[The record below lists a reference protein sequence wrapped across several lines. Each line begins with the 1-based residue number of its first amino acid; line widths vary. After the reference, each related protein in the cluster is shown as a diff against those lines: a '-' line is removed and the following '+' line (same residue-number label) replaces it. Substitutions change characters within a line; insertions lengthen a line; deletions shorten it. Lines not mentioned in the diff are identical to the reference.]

1 MLKNGN
7 ILRFSRICDQFS
19 RGAGNAGWRTE
30 FDFSEKRNWPLSSS
44 NPERLQ
50 SDARFANLSGI
61 LRYRFDPETD
71 FSLNTVVTASL
82 PEGWLTIETKLRQ
95 PILDL
100 LKPGETVVAYMISDI
115 DRERFYR
122 KTLLVIT
129 NQRFFSHSLTTGVQQ
144 WSLHEID
151 KLKTKDRGGLGTLE
165 LLASDRR
172 LALWH
177 YTIAQGP
184 SALILGDRF
193 DDLKLIRHA
202 PAAADAEDIP
212 EAEEHEPAPNTAS
225 LFRLW
230 QFAHKH
236 LGLMLIAL
244 AMSLTASIAEVY
256 TIKTVK
262 PLVDLLQN
270 ANDGNRSEII
280 SRSVYY
286 LGVMFA
292 AAVVAW
298 LLGWGQGA
306 ILSWVSERVAGDL
319 RKRTYSHLQKLSLEY
334 FGGKRTGDLMSRIST
349 DSDRLVLFL
358 SDSIVDFTAN
368 SILLIVV
375 TYTLFAQNYF
385 VALIAL
391 SPFPFTVWLMYYA
404 RDKLSVGFQASS
416 RAWGGMSSVLA
427 DTIPGIRVVKAFAQE
442 NREIERFSVANE
454 QVVTANNRV
463 NALWTFFWPLIAFL
477 NHMGVFVVWVSG
489 VWLISSPG
497 STFEGGALIVFV
509 LLCEKFYGKLEMMSR
524 IVNASQRAAASSQ
537 RIFEILD
544 RASNVPE
551 PARPVPL
558 DKLNGDLEFRNV
570 GFRYGNRKVIRDFS
584 LKIEAGEMIGLVG
597 HTGAGKSTLINLVC
611 RFFDVAEG
619 AILADGIDI
628 RSYNIERY
636 RRNVGIVLQDPFLF
650 YGTIAE
656 NIAYGLPNATREQ
669 IIDAAK
675 AARAHEFIL
684 QLADGYDSLVGERG
698 QSLSGGERQRIS
710 IARALLIDPRILILD
725 EATSALDS
733 TTERQI
739 QEALQNLVRG
749 RTTIAI
755 AHRLSTLRQAN
766 RIMVIE
772 RGRLV
777 EIGTHDELL
786 KIDGAYAAL
795 HRAQQELTKDIGW

>member
-1 MLKNGN
+1 MN
-7 ILRFSRICDQFS
+7 
-19 RGAGNAGWRTE
+19 T
-30 FDFSEKRNWPLSSS
+30 PLSPSS
-44 NPERLQ
+44 EQ
-50 SDARFANLSGI
+50 
-61 LRYRFDPETD
+61 
-71 FSLNTVVTASL
+71 
-82 PEGWLTIETKLRQ
+82 PEGWSSVDSVLRL
-95 PILDL
+95 PVMSRLVV
-100 LKPGETVVAYMISDI
+100 GERVVAFMVSDI
-115 DRERFYR
+115 DRDRFYR
-122 KTLLVIT
+122 STLLVLT
-129 NQRFFSHSLTTGVQQ
+129 DKRVFSHSVASGLQE
-144 WSLHEID
+144 WPLADID
-151 KLKTKDRGGLGTLE
+151 KVRTKDRGGLGTLE
-165 LLASDRR
+165 LLGIDRR
-172 LALWH
+172 LGHWH

-184 SALILGDRF
+184 SALILGDHF
-193 DDLKLIRHA
+193 DDLKADRVA
-202 PAAADAEDIP
+202 SKPADEDEVP
-212 EAEEHEPAPNTAS
+212 KAEEHEEKPDTAT

-230 QFAHKH
+230 QFAKPHSVWMLIAFIMSSGASVAEVQAIKLTKQLTRLLQSANDPTPSNLLNSAAFY
-236 LGLMLIAL
+236 LGLML
-244 AMSLTASIAEVY
+244 
-256 TIKTVK
+256 
-262 PLVDLLQN
+262 
-270 ANDGNRSEII
+270 G
-280 SRSVYY
+280 
-286 LGVMFA
+286 A
-292 AAVVAW
+292 AILAW

-306 ILSWVSERVAGDL
+306 ILAWVSERVTGDL

-334 FGGKRTGDLMSRIST
+334 FGGKRTGDLMSRISS
-349 DSDRLVLFL
+349 DSDRLCAFL
-358 SDSIVDFTAN
+358 SDSVVDFTAN
-368 SILLIVV
+368 GILLIVV
-375 TYTLFAQNYF
+375 AYELFHDNATVGF
-385 VALIAL
+385 VALL
-391 SPFPFTVWLMYYA
+391 PFPFTVWLMYYA
-404 RDKLSVGFQASS
+404 RDKLSTGFQASS
-416 RAWGGMSSVLA
+416 RAWGTMSSVLA

-442 NREIERFSVANE
+442 DREIERFSVANE
-454 QVVTANNRV
+454 AVVSSNNRV
-463 NALWTFFWPLIAFL
+463 NALWTFFWPLIGFL
-477 NHMGVFVVWVSG
+477 NHLGMFVVWVCG
-489 VWLISSPG
+489 AVLISRATPNFEIG
-497 STFEGGALIVFV
+497 SLIAAAF
-509 LLCEKFYGKLEMMSR
+509 LCEKFYGKLEMMSR
-524 IVNASQRAAASSQ
+524 IVNASQRAAASAQ

-544 RASNVPE
+544 RVSNVPE
-551 PARPVPL
+551 PAKPVQI
-558 DKLNGDLEFRNV
+558 DKLRGDLEFRHV
-570 GFRYGNRKVIRDFS
+570 GFRYGNRKVISDFS
-584 LKIEAGEMIGLVG
+584 LKIQSGEMIGLVG

-628 RSYNIERY
+628 RSYNVEQY

-656 NIAYGLPNATREQ
+656 NIAYGLPNATRDQ
-669 IIDAAK
+669 IIEAAK

>member
-1 MLKNGN
+1 M
-7 ILRFSRICDQFS
+7 
-19 RGAGNAGWRTE
+19 
-30 FDFSEKRNWPLSSS
+30 
-44 NPERLQ
+44 
-50 SDARFANLSGI
+50 
-61 LRYRFDPETD
+61 
-71 FSLNTVVTASL
+71 SLNHSHASTNSP
-82 PEGWLTIETKLRQ
+82 PEGWSTVDAALRQ
-95 PILDL
+95 SVESRLAE
-100 LKPGETVVAYMISDI
+100 GERVVAFMTSDI
-115 DRERFYR
+115 DYSRFYR
-122 KTLLVIT
+122 TTLLVLT
-129 NQRFFSHSLTTGVQQ
+129 NQRFFSNSALTGVQE
-144 WSLHEID
+144 WRLEDIET
-151 KLKTKDRGGLGTLE
+151 LKTKDRGGLGTLE
-165 LLASDRR
+165 LLGLDRR
-172 LALWH
+172 LAAWH

-193 DDLKLIRHA
+193 DELKTKRVSSQA
-202 PAAADAEDIP
+202 PIEDDEIP
-212 EAEEHEPAPNTAS
+212 EAEDHEPKPDTTV
-225 LFRLW
+225 LLRLW
-230 QFAHKH
+230 QFARPHSFWIFVA
-236 LGLMLIAL
+236 LLMT
-244 AMSLTASIAEVY
+244 MTASIAEVK
-256 TIKTVK
+256 TIEMTE
-262 PLVDLLQN
+262 PLVNRLNEYVQN
-270 ANDGNRSEII
+270 PAADRTSII
-280 SRSVYY
+280 SSASYY
-286 LGVMFA
+286 IGLMLA
-292 AAVVAW
+292 AAVIAW

-306 ILSWVSERVAGDL
+306 ILAWVSERITGDL
-319 RKRTYSHLQKLSLEY
+319 RRRTYSHLQKLSLEY
-334 FGGKRTGDLMSRIST
+334 FGGKRTGDLMSRISS
-349 DSDRLVLFL
+349 DSDRLCSFL

-375 TYTLFAQNYF
+375 AYSLVRKDPTIAA
-385 VALIAL
+385 VALV
-391 SPFPFTVWLMYYA
+391 PFPFIVWLMYYA
-404 RDKLSVGFQASS
+404 RDKLAIGFLAAS
-416 RAWGGMSSVLA
+416 RAWGAMSSVLA

-442 NREIERFSVANE
+442 EREIDRFSTANE
-454 QVVTANNRV
+454 QVVTENNRV
-463 NALWTFFWPLIAFL
+463 NSLWTFFWPLITFL
-477 NHMGVFVVWVSG
+477 NHLGVLVVWACG
-489 VWLISSPG
+489 VWLIAGRTSGFDVG
-497 STFEGGALIVFV
+497 SLAAVV
-509 LLCEKFYGKLEMMSR
+509 LLVERFYSKLEMMSR
-524 IVNASQRAAASSQ
+524 IVNASQRATASAQ

-544 RASNVPE
+544 RVSNVPE
-551 PARPVPL
+551 PAKPAPL
-558 DKLNGDLEFRNV
+558 DKLRGDLEFRHV

-619 AILADGIDI
+619 SILADGVDI
-628 RSYNIERY
+628 RSYKVETY

-669 IIDAAK
+669 IINAAK
-675 AARAHEFIL
+675 AAKAHEFIL

-777 EIGTHDELL
+777 EIGTHEELL

-795 HRAQQELTKDIGW
+795 HRAQQELTKDIDW

>member
-1 MLKNGN
+1 MN
-7 ILRFSRICDQFS
+7 I
-19 RGAGNAGWRTE
+19 APEPNAG
-30 FDFSEKRNWPLSSS
+30 P
-44 NPERLQ
+44 
-50 SDARFANLSGI
+50 
-61 LRYRFDPETD
+61 
-71 FSLNTVVTASL
+71 
-82 PEGWLTIETKLRQ
+82 PEGWTRVSPSLRDPLIRGLTA
-95 PILDL
+95 D
-100 LKPGETVVAYMISDI
+100 ETVLAYMISDI

-122 KTLLVIT
+122 PTLLVLT
-129 NQRFFSHSLTTGVQQ
+129 NRRFLSHSMANGLQE
-144 WSLHEID
+144 WPLSAID

-165 LLASDRR
+165 ILGTESR
-172 LALWH
+172 LGVWH

-184 SALILGDRF
+184 SALVLGDRF
-193 DDLKLIRHA
+193 EELTSASAHA
-202 PAAADAEDIP
+202 ERPEEDEVP
-212 EAEEHEPAPNTAS
+212 MAEEHEPPPDTAA

-230 QFAHKH
+230 QFARPHF
-236 LGLMLIAL
+236 GWMLLAF
-244 AMSLTASIAEVY
+244 AMSMLASIAEVNVIQM
-256 TIKTVK
+256 TK
-262 PLVDLLQN
+262 PLVNLLKN
-270 ANDGNRSEII
+270 YETGATDNLSLTG
-280 SRSVYY
+280 YY
-286 LGVMFA
+286 LSLMFV
-292 AAVVAW
+292 AAVLAW

-306 ILSWVSERVAGDL
+306 ILAWVSERVTGDL
-319 RKRTYSHLQKLSLEY
+319 RRRTYSHLQKLSLEY
-334 FGGKRTGDLMSRIST
+334 FGGKRTGDLMSRISS
-349 DSDRLVLFL
+349 DSDRLCSFL

-368 SILLIVV
+368 SILLVV
-375 TYTLFAQNYF
+375 VAYALFHENPKIAL
-385 VALIAL
+385 VALL
-391 SPFPFTVWLMYYA
+391 PFPFIIWLMYYA
-404 RDKLSVGFQASS
+404 RDRLQVGFQASS
-416 RAWGGMSSVLA
+416 RAWGAMSSVLA

-442 NREIERFSVANE
+442 DREIERFSVANE
-454 QVVTANNRV
+454 VVVTSNNRV
-463 NALWTFFWPLIAFL
+463 NALWTFFWPLITFL
-477 NHMGVFVVWVSG
+477 NHLGVLIVWGCG
-489 VWLISSPG
+489 VWLIGRRDASG
-497 STFEGGALIVFV
+497 FDAGALVSV
-509 LLCEKFYGKLEMMSR
+509 VYLSERFYSKLEMMSR
-524 IVNASQRAAASSQ
+524 IVNASQRAAASAQ

-544 RASNVPE
+544 RVSSVPE
-551 PARPVPL
+551 PAKPINI
-558 DKLNGDLEFRNV
+558 DKLHGDLEFRHV

-628 RSYNIERY
+628 RNYNVEQY

-656 NIAYGLPNATREQ
+656 NIAYGSPTATRAQ
-669 IIDAAK
+669 IIEAAK

-766 RIMVIE
+766 RIMVID
-772 RGRLV
+772 RGRLM

-786 KIDGAYAAL
+786 KKDGAYAAL